1 MRKTAILLL
10 CAVLSLG
17 AYAAADTARVYRFR
31 VSLAD
36 KKNNPY
42 SLKHPEKFLSPKS
55 LERRAKFKIKLDA
68 HDLPVTPAYVDGLR
82 RAGMSV
88 LNMSKW
94 NNTVLV
100 ETTDSAA
107 AVALTS
113 LPYVSAVR
121 LLWAGQPAAP
131 KAPKTDRHDIV
142 TNRRDTLDN
151 YYGRAVTQVEMLGVD
166 KLHAAGFR
174 GAGVTIAVVDGGFY
188 NADCLDALRGCKILG
203 TRNFV
208 HPGRSVYEEQSHGM
222 QVLSCIGSR
231 WENAIVG
238 TAPDASFYLLVSE
251 DGGSESLV
259 EEDNWCAAIEYADS
273 VGADIVTSSLGYYEF
288 DNPADSY
295 RYRDLDGRTAAISR
309 AASLAAGRG
318 MVVVNSAG
326 NSGDEPW
333 KKISVPADATD
344 ILTVGAVDAD
354 RTNTNFSSLGPAAD
368 GRVKPDVAAMGGRS
382 AVLLVDGTVGAAS
395 GTSFSA
401 PILCGAVACLWQ
413 ACPGLSPVKL
423 MDAVRRSGDR
433 ADYPDN
439 VYGYGIPNVWNA
451 YQKLMKK

>member
-1 MRKTAILLL
+1 MRKTAVLLL
-10 CAVLSLG
+10 CAMLSLG

-55 LERRAKFKIKLDA
+55 LERRAKFKIKLDK

-107 AVALTS
+107 AVGLTS

-121 LLWAGQPAAP
+121 LLWAGKPAAP
-131 KAPKTDRHDIV
+131 QAAKTDRHAIV

-151 YYGRAVTQVEMLGVD
+151 YYGRAATQVEMLGVD

-174 GAGVTIAVVDGGFY
+174 GAGMTIAVVDGGFY
-188 NADCLDALRGCKILG
+188 NADCLDGLRGCKILG

-231 WENAIVG
+231 WDNAIVG

-259 EEDNWCAAIEYADS
+259 EE
-273 VGADIVTSSLGYYEF
+273 

-382 AVLLVDGTVGAAS
+382 AVLLVDGTAGAAS

-451 YQKLMKK
+451 YQKLMEK